1 MNPPSSKHTCVAPVL
16 HYKPASTSSDPA
28 KDQNQLNKINGTKQI
43 GKKYSP
49 RLINYLRHQISV
61 AVAAAAT
68 VAAVVVVALA
78 VLLLFLVLL
87 FLVVAGLVA
96 VLAGDLVLDLLHDAF
111 LVLPAV
117 LLVVLPLLLLVVLL
131 GLLVVLL
138 LLILVVAPHVELL
151 LDLVDDARHGDCSSR
166 SLSLLTQKGDGN
178 NGLCYASVVLVGS
191 SAPAGIYRRNGR
203 PIG

>member
-1 MNPPSSKHTCVAPVL
+1 
-16 HYKPASTSSDPA
+16 
-28 KDQNQLNKINGTKQI
+28 
-43 GKKYSP
+43 
-49 RLINYLRHQISV
+49 
-61 AVAAAAT
+61 

-78 VLLLFLVLL
+78 VLLLILLLLLVLL

-111 LVLPAV
+111 LVLPV

-131 GLLVVLL
+131 GLLVVLI

-166 SLSLLTQKGDGN
+166 SLSLLTQKGHDN
-178 NGLCYASVVLVGS
+178 NGLCYASVCLGW
-191 SAPAGIYRRNGR
+191 PFGAGRYL
-203 PIG
+203 